1 VYEKADPNVNV
12 LPHGRTNEAPKVD
25 KYWEGSQASEK
36 PSAPESKGP
45 AELGISLTQ
54 ARDNFDANKDN
65 LWNDFSNGDPN
76 NVDNGADMYD
86 DQWVYGK
93 AGHMKLV

>member
-1 VYEKADPNVNV
+1 MNV

-25 KYWEGSQASEK
+25 KYWEGSQA
-36 PSAPESKGP
+36 PEASSISTSKGP
-45 AELGISLTQ
+45 AELGLSLSQ
-54 ARDNFDANKDN
+54 ARGNFDANKNN
-65 LWNDFSNGDPN
+65 LWNDFTNNDPN

-93 AGHMKLV
+93 PGSMKLV